1 MKKKTWSVASV
12 STLLMVIAIVI
23 VVNLI
28 GLRLFARADLT
39 DNKIYTLSDAS
50 KRLVSELEDRLTVKA
65 YFTHDLPPPYNAN
78 SRYINDALEDYR
90 SYSNGYFHYEFIDP
104 ADEKALEKEAQQY
117 RVQPAQVNVVEKD
130 NLQVKKVYMGLV
142 LIYGDKH
149 ETIPIIQNI
158 ANFEYEMT
166 STIKRLIAEKLPKI
180 GFLGNFNTPDLGE
193 EMRNV
198 TTALSRHY
206 EIVPVNT
213 YAGSELIDDEIDVLC
228 IVQPETAFDEWT
240 KFCIDQF
247 VMRGGKVGWFMNK
260 VNADASAGTATGN
273 HLDIDDMTRKYG
285 FSVADNLV
293 TDLNASMIQ
302 VQSQQGFFMV
312 RNMVRYPAFPEVRTF
327 NKESQIVKE
336 FQSVAMF
343 FPSSVDTLAP
353 VNGSVTFKPLMFTSD
368 KSKVQRNSYDIN
380 PMNKADGTSFI
391 DPPQM
396 LAVSI
401 EGTFGSYFEGKS
413 VPNPMDSSA
422 MAPAIDILTS
432 SPDNRMV
439 VFGEGNFVQDQY
451 MQGGG
456 TNMILFMN
464 AVDWLSQDSDLLT
477 IRSREAAIRPLDSN
491 ISDEKRQT
499 VKLANLLGPP
509 ILILLFGAFRWSA
522 RRNRRKGVTL

>member
-65 YFTHDLPPPYNAN
+65 YFTRDLPPPYNAN
-78 SRYINDALEDYR
+78 ARYVNDALEDYR

-104 ADEKALEKEAQQY
+104 ADEQALEEEARQY
-117 RVQPAQVNVVEKD
+117 RIQPAQVNVVEKD

-149 ETIPIIQNI
+149 ETIPIIQNV

-180 GFLGNFNTPDLGE
+180 GFLGNFNTPDLGQD
-193 EMRNV
+193 MRNV

-206 EIVPVNT
+206 EVVPVNT
-213 YAGSELIDDEIDVLC
+213 HAGNELIDDDIDVLC
-228 IVQPETAFDEWT
+228 IVQPESALDEWT

-247 VMRGGKVGWFMNK
+247 IMRGGKVGWFMNK

-285 FSVADNLV
+285 FTVANDLV
-293 TDLNASMIQ
+293 TDAHASMIN
-302 VQSQQGFFMV
+302 VQQQQGFFMV
-312 RNMVRYPAFPEVRTF
+312 RNLVRYPAFPEIRDF
-327 NKESQIVKE
+327 NPESQIVKDL
-336 FQSVAMF
+336 QAAAMF
-343 FPSSVDTLAP
+343 FPSSVDTLTPAGG
-353 VNGSVTFKPLMFTSD
+353 NVTFKPLMHSSD

-380 PMNKADGTSFI
+380 PMNRADAASFI

-401 EGTFGSYFEGKS
+401 EGTFGSYFEGKP
-413 VPNPMDSSA
+413 VPAPFDSMA
-422 MAPAIDILTS
+422 TAPAVDILTA
-432 SPDNRMV
+432 SPETRMV
-439 VFGEGNFVQDQY
+439 VFGDGNFVQDQY
-451 MQGGG
+451 LQGGS
-456 TNMILFMN
+456 TNLILFLN
-464 AVDWLSQDSDLLT
+464 SVDWLSQDSDLLA
-477 IRSREAAIRPLDSN
+477 IRSREAAIRPLDPD
-491 ISDEKRQT
+491 ITDQT
-499 VKLANLLGPP
+499 KFNVKLANLIGPP
-509 ILILLFGAFRWSA
+509 ILILLFGVYRWSA
-522 RRNRRKGVTL
+522 RRNRRKGVSL